1 MSHIHPKDEPHAHLE
16 LKCPKDG
23 TVMSKVVAGGVT
35 IDRCEVC
42 GAMWFDLNELE
53 RLLMGK
59 VKSKEIDIGART
71 RTDAKIKTKNLDCP
85 RDGERMKEIEYPDQS
100 HVHIMKCPTCQGML
114 FDAGELVDVDKFTLL
129 ERMKAF
135 FG

>member
-1 MSHIHPKDEPHAHLE
+1 MSHAHLE

-23 TVMSKVVAGGVT
+23 TVMTKVTTGGVT
-35 IDRCEVC
+35 IDRCEAC

-59 VKSKEIDIGART
+59 VKTKEVDIGPRT
-71 RTDAKIKTKNLDCP
+71 RTDATVRTKNLQCP
-85 RDGERMKEIEYPDQS
+85 RDGERMDEIEYPEQS
-100 HVHIMKCPTCQGML
+100 HVHVMKCGTCQGML

-135 FG
+135 FS

>member
-1 MSHIHPKDEPHAHLE
+1 MAQEHANLE

-23 TVMSKVVAGGVT
+23 SHMTKVTAGGVT
-35 IDRCEVC
+35 IDRCDGC

-53 RLLMGK
+53 RMLMGK
-59 VKSKEIDIGART
+59 VKTKDIDVGARA
-71 RTDAKIKTKNLDCP
+71 RTDARINTKHLDCP
-85 RDGERMKEIEYPDQS
+85 RDGSRMTEIEYPDQS

-114 FDAGELVDVDKFTLL
+114 LDAGELVDVDKFTLF

-135 FG
+135 FS